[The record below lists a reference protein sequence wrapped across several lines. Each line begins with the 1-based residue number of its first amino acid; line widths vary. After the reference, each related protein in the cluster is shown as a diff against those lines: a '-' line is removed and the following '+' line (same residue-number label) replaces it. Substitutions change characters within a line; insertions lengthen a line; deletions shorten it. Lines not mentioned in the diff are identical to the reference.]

1 MEWDFQIVA
10 AVGVVAAAL
19 AVAVAAV
26 VDITAHLGG
35 TADRLTVNWHW
46 RLIWVAM
53 WETIGAIGVHAEI
66 SGTAIGAI
74 GVPVVIVGIII
85 LYKMGFR
92 GGGGD

>member
-1 MEWDFQIVA
+1 
-10 AVGVVAAAL
+10 
-19 AVAVAAV
+19 
-26 VDITAHLGG
+26 
-35 TADRLTVNWHW
+35 
-46 RLIWVAM
+46 M